1 MRIKKLIQQIVS
13 KVNNGADEIFN
24 HYFVHLRNQY
34 SGYCIYQKYLDYVK
48 CCAGSGPEVGIALDD
63 ISEIRLGHGT
73 DTFNNVTKKIGKDSL
88 TNVDVG
94 SGKKLD
100 ISRQHCFSICF
111 KGHTRPLDLVAD
123 DINNVGLWVSS

>member
-13 KVNNGADEIFN
+13 KVNNGADKIFD
-24 HYFVHLRNQY
+24 HYFINITNNIPDDNIH
-34 SGYCIYQKYLDYVK
+34 QKYLDYVK

-73 DTFNNVTKKIGKDSL
+73 DTFNNVTKKIGKDSW

-123 DINNVGLWVSS
+123 DVTNVGLWVNS

>member
-1 MRIKKLIQQIVS
+1 MPGDYIHHK
-13 KVNNGADEIFN
+13 
-24 HYFVHLRNQY
+24 
-34 SGYCIYQKYLDYVK
+34 CLDYVK
-48 CCAGSGPEVGIALDD
+48 CFAGSGPEVGIALDD